1 MSVPS
6 FEQDHQSTEEP
17 KPSILSEEDKRQLRR
32 EERAR
37 RRAEL
42 TDNMPSSAPSPST
55 QDTSTPLQP
64 NKTPPSVAYDRQRRE
79 EQIRRL
85 REERDRLV
93 ALEQERKRRE
103 EEEKAMREE
112 MERIRRKA
120 EEKRKAE
127 MEKRRKNEE
136 EEKKLL
142 ERITQ
147 QRREVEQRQRR
158 EREMLKREAEERK
171 RSPSPMIHEE
181 VDLQRKA
188 SFEDEV
194 VGDLNHFTIGSE
206 MGPKNGEEAGSAVRG
221 NNNVVIPSSNT
232 AVPSNDPMVPKDTN
246 SSEPVRIPVTTL
258 SNSTKNDFSSHEE
271 SHQPKVMASSTSFFS
286 SLFSSKRSPPSQPVH
301 SDLPPKVSPIS
312 TSNFSENVPNSISL
326 LNASIDPFDED
337 SSSSFPSPPNRSPSP
352 PRQNPFGRE
361 SEVLQRL
368 SNPDQTKPE
377 RKVITLS
384 NMFDNHNPFD
394 ETSDNSPRNPFDEE
408 PSNRFVHETPE
419 SPQNPF
425 DLDVKESVVLKLNPF
440 DETPNDS
447 PRNPFDE
454 EISRKNPFD
463 ETPTPPRNPFDEEV
477 KTPPIKLN
485 PFDDTSEDLSP
496 VEPPLNPFNEIP
508 SSSKKSSPEIS
519 PISVSDSFDK
529 LESAAEQKELK
540 AKQQLVSESI
550 NDQNAPVEADMQT
563 DDTNDETPER
573 KRERSELMSMM
584 QVYKTNPDGSRARR
598 RMICRVERV
607 FDAVSVRH

>member
-6 FEQDHQSTEEP
+6 FEQDHQSTEEL

-42 TDNMPSSAPSPST
+42 TSNMSPSAPSPSS
-55 QDTSTPLQP
+55 QDTSTPSLQP

-103 EEEKAMREE
+103 EEDRAMREE
-112 MERIRRKA
+112 MERIRRRA
-120 EEKRKAE
+120 EEKRRAE

-171 RSPSPMIHEE
+171 RSPSPMINEE

-188 SFEDEV
+188 SVEDEV
-194 VGDLNHFTIGSE
+194 ENDLSHFTIGRE
-206 MGPKNGEEAGSAVRG
+206 MGPKNKEEAGSAAKRS
-221 NNNVVIPSSNT
+221 NNVVISSSNT
-232 AVPSNDPMVPKDTN
+232 AVPSSDPIVPKNTN
-246 SSEPVRIPVTTL
+246 SSEPVKIPLETL
-258 SNSTKNDFSSHEE
+258 SNPTEDDFSSRED
-271 SHQPKVMASSTSFFS
+271 SHQPKVISSSTSFFS
-286 SLFSSKRSPPSQPVH
+286 SLFSAKRNTPSQSVH
-301 SDLPPKVSPIS
+301 SDLPPKIPPIS
-312 TSNFSENVPNSISL
+312 TSNFSENIPNSISL
-326 LNASIDPFDED
+326 LNSSIDPFDED

-368 SNPDQTKPE
+368 TNPKQTKTE

-384 NMFDNHNPFD
+384 NVFDNHNPFD
-394 ETSDNSPRNPFDEE
+394 EYLIILLGIHLTKNLRIVLF
-408 PSNRFVHETPE
+408 
-419 SPQNPF
+419 
-425 DLDVKESVVLKLNPF
+425 LKL
-440 DETPNDS
+440 
-447 PRNPFDE
+447 
-454 EISRKNPFD
+454 
-463 ETPTPPRNPFDEEV
+463 
-477 KTPPIKLN
+477 
-485 PFDDTSEDLSP
+485 LSH
-496 VEPPLNPFNEIP
+496 LRIH
-508 SSSKKSSPEIS
+508 
-519 PISVSDSFDK
+519 
-529 LESAAEQKELK
+529 
-540 AKQQLVSESI
+540 SI
-550 NDQNAPVEADMQT
+550 WM
-563 DDTNDETPER
+563 
-573 KRERSELMSMM
+573 
-584 QVYKTNPDGSRARR
+584 
-598 RMICRVERV
+598 
-607 FDAVSVRH
+607 